1 MRKNTFEIYLM
12 LDVYV
17 KHSQKQTWK
26 KETQS
31 FTKKNIKRN
40 MLLIYF
46 AKWV

>member
-1 MRKNTFEIYLM
+1 M

-31 FTKKNIKRN
+31 FAEKNIRIN
-40 MLLIYF
+40 MF
-46 AKWV
+46 